1 MPKNKIFL
9 SICLLAIVAIIGFY
23 FTPYLAVYN
32 MKRAAEKQDAE
43 ALSRYVDYPSLRE
56 SLKANFNAMM
66 ASEITKSDDSF
77 GALGTVLGMALVNQ
91 MIDAFIT
98 PESLAMMIK
107 GEKPQMVESGES
119 RKEKSSSESDT
130 ETKTSMSYEGMN
142 QFVVKVKEKG
152 SSEDPIKFIY
162 KRAGII
168 SWKLSALRLPSFK
181 GDAALST
188 ASSKPI
194 KLDSPSKETKSEK
207 AEKPLLVPT
216 LTNKRFQES
225 DWQRNIYEDAIWF
238 DVSWDTSNL
247 KKPTRAVK
255 GVLIIG
261 DLFGEPKLRL
271 RWTINQPLT
280 PGAGYSETSVG
291 FEYNQFTDSHKWLRA
306 TDLKDM
312 TFRFEVTDIIYQDGT
327 QESF

>member
-1 MPKNKIFL
+1 MPKHRIFSVIYL
-9 SICLLAIVAIIGFY
+9 FAIITIIFFY
-23 FTPYLAVYN
+23 FTPHVSVYN
-32 MKRAAEKQDAE
+32 MKKAAEKKDAE

-66 ASEITKSDDSF
+66 ASEIAKSDDPF
-77 GALGTVLGMALVNQ
+77 GALGTALGAALVNQ

-98 PESLAMMIK
+98 PESLAMLIK
-107 GEKPQMVESGES
+107 GEEPQMGESGKGQEGGA
-119 RKEKSSSESDT
+119 SSKTKT
-130 ETKTSMSYEGMN
+130 EAETSMSYEGIN

-181 GDAALST
+181 GDTALSP
-188 ASSKPI
+188 ASSKSI
-194 KLDSPSKETKSEK
+194 KGDSLSKETKSEK
-207 AEKPLLVPT
+207 TEKPLLVPM

-225 DWQRNIYEDAIWF
+225 DWQRNIYEDALWF

-261 DLFGEPKLRL
+261 DIFGEPKLRL

-280 PGAGYSETSVG
+280 PGESYSEKGVG
-291 FEYNQFTDSHKWLRA
+291 FEYNQFTDSHKWMRT
-306 TDLKDM
+306 TDLKDI

-327 QESF
+327 QETF

>member
-1 MPKNKIFL
+1 
-9 SICLLAIVAIIGFY
+9 
-23 FTPYLAVYN
+23 
-32 MKRAAEKQDAE
+32 
-43 ALSRYVDYPSLRE
+43 
-56 SLKANFNAMM
+56 
-66 ASEITKSDDSF
+66 
-77 GALGTVLGMALVNQ
+77 
-91 MIDAFIT
+91 
-98 PESLAMMIK
+98 
-107 GEKPQMVESGES
+107 
-119 RKEKSSSESDT
+119 
-130 ETKTSMSYEGMN
+130 MSYEGIN

-181 GDAALST
+181 GDRTLST
-188 ASSKPI
+188 ASSKSI
-194 KLDSPSKETKSEK
+194 KSKSSSKKTSEK
-207 AEKPLLVPT
+207 AEKPLLVPM

-225 DWQRNIYEDAIWF
+225 DWQRSVYEDAIWF

-247 KKPTRAVK
+247 KKPTRAIK

-261 DLFGEPKLRL
+261 DIFGEPKLRL

-280 PGAGYSETSVG
+280 AGESYSEEGVG
-291 FEYNQFTDSHKWLRA
+291 FGYNQFTDSHKWMRT

-327 QESF
+327 QETF